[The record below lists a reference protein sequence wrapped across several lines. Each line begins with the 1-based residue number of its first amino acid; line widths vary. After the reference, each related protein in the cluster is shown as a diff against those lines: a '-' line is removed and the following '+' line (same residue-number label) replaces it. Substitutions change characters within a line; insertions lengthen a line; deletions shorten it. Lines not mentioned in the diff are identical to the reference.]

1 MLDTFLKDQLEDSPP
16 SKFTEFRENLPVFDA
31 KAEILDR
38 IRRHRV
44 VIISGETG
52 SGKTTQV
59 TVIVTHVLISNISP
73 VRTKV

>member
-1 MLDTFLKDQLEDSPP
+1 MLDIFLKDELEESQ
-16 SKFTEFRENLPVFDA
+16 SRSTKFTTFRQNLPVFDG
-31 KAEILDR
+31 KDEILDR

-59 TVIVTHVLISNISP
+59 RKIVSLISIT
-73 VRTKV
+73 RKY

>member
-1 MLDTFLKDQLEDSPP
+1 MLDVFLKDELEESQSRPN
-16 SKFTEFRENLPVFDA
+16 KFTTFRQKLPVFDR
-31 KAEILDR
+31 KDEILDR

-59 TVIVTHVLISNISP
+59 HKIVSLISITRKYIN
-73 VRTKV
+73 K